1 MALPPQQPVSSATAD
16 RPVRVLVIA
25 DPGFIGER
33 VCAIVAANPALE
45 LAGQVTDGISAVSFL
60 RRSAADGVVIDIG
73 HPEAQVKVTLSRM
86 FRLDPDIKVVMV
98 GSLNFANVK
107 TSMMGLMEGAAE
119 FVPAASRHTGRTDR
133 QFADELAEVL
143 KAFGRREREIIP
155 PAPPA
160 RGRLDAPDAPAPK
173 TVYTSKATPAL
184 SLRPPS
190 RRIPEILAIGSSTGG
205 PHALFTVLAML
216 ATNVRLPIL
225 ITQHMPSKFTTI
237 LAQHIDRHTGIPC
250 SEGQHGDKL
259 AAGRVYVA
267 PSDHHMTVAMSS
279 TGPEIRLDRS
289 DAGEPGQDLRTRP
302 AHRDPDRHGKGRPRR
317 RQGCRRS
324 RRYRHRPGRGDQ
336 RGLGHAGRGSDGRY
350 LLGRAAAR
358 RDRAIRLPCLQ
369 IRLVTTAV
377 SPRCLIIAFVACLA
391 KAWR

>member
-1 MALPPQQPVSSATAD
+1 MAVPPRQPVSSAKAD

-33 VCAIVAANPALE
+33 VCAIIAANPALE

-60 RRSAADGVVIDIG
+60 RRTPVDGVVIDIG
-73 HPEAQVKVTLSRM
+73 HPEAQVKVTLARM

-143 KAFGRREREIIP
+143 KAFGRRERDI
-155 PAPPA
+155 APPSRSA
-160 RGRLDAPDAPAPK
+160 LDAPDAPASK
-173 TVYTSKATPAL
+173 TVYTSKTTPTL
-184 SLRPPS
+184 TLRPPS

-216 ATNVRLPIL
+216 ATNIRVRIL
-225 ITQHMPSKFTTI
+225 IAQHMPTKFTTI

-250 SEGQHGDKL
+250 SEGNHGEKL
-259 AAGRVYVA
+259 AAGHVYVA
-267 PSDHHMTVAMSS
+267 PSDHHMTVATTA
-279 TGPEIRLDRS
+279 TGPEIRLDQNPPRNFCRPS
-289 DAGEPGQDLRTRP
+289 VDPMLESLAKIYGPSLLTGILTGMGKDGLAGGKVVVDAGGTVIAQDAETSVVWGMPGAVAMAGICSAVLPLDDIAP
-302 AHRDPDRHGKGRPRR
+302 YI
-317 RQGCRRS
+317 S
-324 RRYRHRPGRGDQ
+324 R
-336 RGLGHAGRGSDGRY
+336 
-350 LLGRAAAR
+350 
-358 RDRAIRLPCLQ
+358 
-369 IRLVTTAV
+369 
-377 SPRCLIIAFVACLA
+377 AF
-391 KAWR
+391 KADW